1 MSRSTPIPFFASP
14 PAQYDQAY
22 FSQLV
27 RSFAV
32 FAGQGQVSGPLR
44 ATELTL
50 TTEPGNVDQGQMS
63 WNTAEETVDITMGDG
78 VVQQVGFETYMRVTN
93 DTGVTIPNGTVVGF
107 AGVNGEIKVA
117 PYIANGSISELYFV
131 GVTTFEMVD
140 GATGPVTLY
149 GKVRELNTTGTPV
162 GETWLA
168 GDFLYAS
175 AATAGAFTKV
185 RPTAPDVVISVAAV
199 LTVGATDGVIL
210 VRPTIPMGLDYGTF
224 DATTDRTLAAINT
237 ATAVTFD
244 NTLTSNGVS
253 RGTPTSRLV
262 VEQAGLYQFDANL
275 QVASSSSSAKNVY
288 FWVRKNGTDV
298 VDTTRALTVNLNN
311 GFTPVA
317 LTYPVSLLAADYV
330 ELMWAADS
338 TDVRLDAIAAL
349 AFAPS
354 APSALVS
361 LTQIQL

>member
-1 MSRSTPIPFFASP
+1 MSRSTPVPYFAGP
-14 PAQYDQAY
+14 PAEYDQAY
-22 FSQLV
+22 FTNLV
-27 RSFAV
+27 RNFTV
-32 FAGQGQVSGPLR
+32 FAQQTQVPGPLR
-44 ATELTL
+44 ATSLTL
-50 TTEPGNVDQGQMS
+50 TTELGNVDTGILTY
-63 WNTAEETVDITMGDG
+63 NIAEDTLNLQHLNG
-78 VVQQVGFETYMRVTN
+78 VVQQIGFETYMRVTN

-131 GVTTFEMVD
+131 GVTTFDMVD
-140 GATGPVTLY
+140 GAVGPVTLY
-149 GKVRELNTTGTPV
+149 GKVRELDTTGTPV

-168 GDFLYAS
+168 GDLLYAS
-175 AATAGAFTKV
+175 AAVAGALTKV

-199 LTVGATDGVIL
+199 LTVGATDGMIL

-262 VEQAGLYQFDANL
+262 VSQAGFYQFDANL
-275 QVASSSSSAKNVY
+275 QISSGSSSAKNIY
-288 FWVRKNGTDV
+288 FWLRKNGTDV
-298 VDTTRALTVNLNN
+298 VDTTRAVTVDINN

-317 LTYPVSLLAADYV
+317 LTYTISLLAADYM

-338 TDVRLDAIAAL
+338 TNVALEAIPAL